1 MVAVEGVIIVARVV
15 RPAVQVVQT
24 VALDAGL
31 ALPAA
36 VPALVTNLDGLGHA
50 EAVR

>member
-1 MVAVEGVIIVARVV
+1 M
-15 RPAVQVVQT
+15 QVVALAVRI

-31 ALPAA
+31 ALLAA
-36 VPALVTNLDGLGHA
+36 VPALVMILDGLGHV

>member
-1 MVAVEGVIIVARVV
+1 MVAAEGVTIVARVV

-36 VPALVTNLDGLGHA
+36 VPALVMILDGLGHV
-50 EAVR
+50 EAAR